1 MRPLVVLVAILAAT
15 AAARADD
22 WPAPRTRYVK
32 SDSARYRAI
41 VVPGAA
47 KKPGTVTLYD
57 DRDAVHPKKL
67 YQRKLINQLAPVK
80 VLLSDGG
87 QLVTLDDWDNAGYKH
102 ALVIYDRKGKV
113 VVDCALEHLLLP
125 DELARVDT
133 SISSRWWRLEE
144 KADTDVWLDGAAVL
158 VKLKTTEGAVL
169 RFDLATGAQTRD
181 GQRVVIPGYDRCRA
195 RKKP

>member
-1 MRPLVVLVAILAAT
+1 MLIVCSPGQTV
-15 AAARADD
+15 
-22 WPAPRTRYVK
+22 
-32 SDSARYRAI
+32 RAI

-67 YQRKLINQLAPVK
+67 YQRKLVNQLAPVK
-80 VLLSDGG
+80 VLLSDAG

-133 SISSRWWRLEE
+133 SVSSRWWRLEE
-144 KADTDVWLDGAAVL
+144 KADIDAWLDGAAIL
-158 VKLKTTEGAVL
+158 VKLKTTEGAVM
-169 RFDLATGAQTRD
+169 RVDLATGAQSRD
-181 GQRVVIPGYDRCRA
+181 GQRVSIPGFDRCRA
-195 RKKP
+195 RKK